1 MTSEKLKP
9 TPGPWCVS
17 STNQYQYKVA
27 SITSSTGIYADTVPT
42 PNSIMSDATLIAE
55 AGTVFHEC
63 GLSPRG
69 LLELCRAMEAALQHC
84 GQMLMKYGINRVDHE
99 AIEDEALEII
109 QAALAKHKEA

>member
-1 MTSEKLKP
+1 MMSEKLKP

-42 PNSIMSDATLIAE
+42 PNSIMPDATLIAE

-63 GLSPRG
+63 GLSPRE
-69 LLELCRAMEAALQHC
+69 LLEAMRSMRQEMEAIRDCAEED
-84 GQMLMKYGINRVDHE
+84 GQSRDYASRQSEIRGIAR
-99 AIEDEALEII
+99 
-109 QAALAKHKEA
+109 AALAKHKEV